1 MKYSETGFRAIYH
14 NFCIL
19 SRRCNG
25 TCCQRRINARRRWV
39 RITDLGDKYFVGTLL
54 NEPNQDFGY
63 HMDDKIT
70 FFICS
75 GEGDKNYLISNMNET
90 R

>member
-1 MKYSETGFRAIYH
+1 MVLVVKEGLTPEG
-14 NFCIL
+14 C
-19 SRRCNG
+19 
-25 TCCQRRINARRRWV
+25 WV

>member
-1 MKYSETGFRAIYH
+1 MVLAVKEGLTPEG
-14 NFCIL
+14 C
-19 SRRCNG
+19 
-25 TCCQRRINARRRWV
+25 WV
-39 RITDLGDKYFVGTLL
+39 RITGLGDKYFVGTLL

-63 HMDDKIT
+63 HMDDKIA

-75 GEGDKNYLISNMNET
+75 GKDDKNYLISNMNET